1 MESEIWAKVACW
13 KVYSSWFSCTFCSF
27 KLHTTLRWPECK
39 FCIALNR
46 DRSQHDLYKMTL
58 YIPTI
63 YIEATSA
70 VRLTCKLDMDILDS
84 RRTQGKQNQFQVQYF
99 RIWLLTEKKFVG
111 NVIILIKNVFK
122 SCKRT
127 LEMYFLHSNS

>member
-1 MESEIWAKVACW
+1 
-13 KVYSSWFSCTFCSF
+13 
-27 KLHTTLRWPECK
+27 
-39 FCIALNR
+39 
-46 DRSQHDLYKMTL
+46 MTL

-84 RRTQGKQNQFQVQYF
+84 RRTQGKQNQFLVQYSQKILF
-99 RIWLLTEKKFVG
+99 RIWLLTKKKFAE
-111 NVIILIKNVFK
+111 NVIILINNVSK

-127 LEMYFLHSNS
+127 LEMYFLQRSS

>member
-1 MESEIWAKVACW
+1 
-13 KVYSSWFSCTFCSF
+13 
-27 KLHTTLRWPECK
+27 
-39 FCIALNR
+39 
-46 DRSQHDLYKMTL
+46 MTL

-84 RRTQGKQNQFQVQYF
+84 RRTQGKQNQFLVQYSLKILF
-99 RIWLLTEKKFVG
+99 RITKLTEEKSAE
-111 NVIILIKNVFK
+111 NVIILIKNVCK

-127 LEMYFLHSNS
+127 LGMYFLH